1 MNKVVKERFDEYPEN
16 ARIRLEELRNLVF
29 QIASD
34 LELGEVDE
42 TLKWG

>member
-1 MNKVVKERFDEYPEN
+1 MNKGVKERFDEYPEN

-42 TLKWG
+42 TLK